1 MADSYQDF
9 LDLAKQYN
17 VDLTNNMSGIVPL
30 LQGGNTELETVLNE
44 IVPQAERSNLLK
56 ELQDAID
63 KGSEQSLKDMIL
75 KNVDSDDKN
84 IKDIAVDKII
94 QDSNID
100 IKDIPDL
107 NKTEFVDGEDLTRPN
122 KLNKFDI
129 TDFFGNIF
137 DFYKKYGA
145 IGSGTPISDEAL
157 SALVNEGKLTGSP
170 EARPSIRED
179 AKKIITEDT
188 DEAVVTSTDSKSDD
202 TKKVS
207 TDGGQGAAM
216 GEAAKALAALTKME
230 DSKKEE
236 NSKSKKEEDDK
247 PKGLKD
253 YIRKAFEDPEA
264 IMAFG
269 RALVEGRGVS
279 GGLEEYS
286 EEREAGKKEQ
296 AALDTAAAELAFEK
310 QKAEVD
316 ALYKAALAEQALGAA
331 AKSKMGTKEI
341 QNAQVIAAQAGKP
354 GTLEYNQ
361 AFAKAMQDQ
370 ITAKDDSM
378 DFGDTLK
385 LLALTGQLT
394 PEKLKQLYPQGTG
407 EQLTTDGQGNI
418 IFAEGV

>member
-9 LDLAKQYN
+9 LDLAK
-17 VDLTNNMSGIVPL
+17 
-30 LQGGNTELETVLNE
+30 
-44 IVPQAERSNLLK
+44 
-56 ELQDAID
+56 
-63 KGSEQSLKDMIL
+63 SL
-75 KNVDSDDKN
+75 
-84 IKDIAVDKII
+84 
-94 QDSNID
+94 NID
-100 IKDIPDL
+100 LSGGVSSIAPKLTDASPKTVMPEAAKEIAGNINNDTFLTPEAQEELDEFL
-107 NKTEFVDGEDLTRPN
+107 GFLFPKTE
-122 KLNKFDI
+122 
-129 TDFFGNIF
+129 
-137 DFYKKYGA
+137 A
-145 IGSGTPISDEAL
+145 
-157 SALVNEGKLTGSP
+157 GKERAEQKSIERMAEMDAADY
-170 EARPSIRED
+170 EARQ
-179 AKKIITEDT
+179 
-188 DEAVVTSTDSKSDD
+188 KSMADMEEYLA
-202 TKKVS
+202 
-207 TDGGQGAAM
+207 GIAALENM
-216 GEAAKALAALTKME
+216 GEADAADYLARQASLDKVKADSTTKESGPDIVM
-230 DSKKEE
+230 KTPPTKEE
-236 NSKSKKEEDDK
+236 KEAAQKRIEEASKEKDDK

-269 RALVEGRGVS
+269 RALVEGRGIS

-286 EEREAGKKEQ
+286 KEREAGEKEQ

-394 PEKLKQLYPQGTG
+394 PEKLKELYPQGTG
-407 EQLTTDGQGNI
+407 EQLTTDGEGNI